1 MAKVITDIAR
11 FAERDAMAVYP
22 ERPAPAASGKRSR
35 RMAAILDLL
44 AERGSVSL
52 AELSRT
58 LGISPAT
65 ARRDLADMN
74 DQRLLLRTHG
84 GARVLET
91 RNELPVALRDTRF
104 QEAKRAI
111 ATAVA
116 AAIPRQR
123 YAVALCGGTT
133 TASVARALAGHGELT
148 IVTNSLTIAQLV
160 TIHPQLKVVM
170 TGGIL
175 RPESL
180 ELVGVLAE
188 NTFNA
193 INLGT
198 AIVGTD
204 GMTAAGGVTTH
215 DETEARTNNAM
226 VTHAQR
232 VIVVADGSKI
242 GRLALAQVAKIE
254 QVDLLVT
261 DSSADPDA
269 LEAIRAAGVEVQVVE
284 VAG

>member
-1 MAKVITDIAR
+1 MSVPLGDR
-11 FAERDAMAVYP
+11 SS
-22 ERPAPAASGKRSR
+22 PAASGKRSR
-35 RMAAILDLL
+35 RMIAILDLL
-44 AERGSVSL
+44 AERGTVL
-52 AELSRT
+52 LSDLSST
-58 LGISPAT
+58 LSISPAT
-65 ARRDLADMN
+65 ARRDLADLA
-74 DQRLLLRTHG
+74 DQRLIVRTQG
-84 GARVLET
+84 GARLIDS
-91 RNELPVALRDTRF
+91 RSELPVNLRDTRF

-116 AAIPRQR
+116 GIIPKQR
-123 YAVALCGGTT
+123 YAVALSGGSTA
-133 TASVARALAGHGELT
+133 ASVARALAGHEELT

-160 TIHPQLKVVM
+160 TTYPQLKVIM

-198 AIVGTD
+198 AILGTD
-204 GMTAAGGVTTH
+204 GISAAGGVTTH

-232 VIVVADGSKI
+232 TVVVADGSKI
-242 GRLALAQVAKIE
+242 GRLALAQVADIGS
-254 QVDLLVT
+254 VHTLVT
-261 DSSADPDA
+261 DESADPTELDR
-269 LEAIRAAGVEVQVVE
+269 IRAAGVEVVV
-284 VAG
+284 VS

>member
-1 MAKVITDIAR
+1 MRASSPGRV
-11 FAERDAMAVYP
+11 
-22 ERPAPAASGKRSR
+22 APAASGKRSR

-52 AELSRT
+52 ADLADD
-58 LGISPAT
+58 LGISSAT
-65 ARRDLADMN
+65 ARRDLADMS

-84 GARVLET
+84 GARLIES

-111 ATAVA
+111 AAAVA
-116 AAIPRQR
+116 EAIPRQR
-123 YAVALCGGTT
+123 YAVALSGGTT
-133 TASVARALAGHGELT
+133 AASVARALAGHDELT
-148 IVTNSLTIAQLV
+148 IVTNSLTIAHLV
-160 TIHPQLKVVM
+160 TTYPQLKVVM

-198 AIVGTD
+198 AILGTD

-215 DETEARTNNAM
+215 DETEARTNHAM
-226 VTHAQR
+226 ATHAQR

-242 GRLALAQVAKIE
+242 GKLALAQVTPIE
-254 QVDLLVT
+254 TVDLLIT
-261 DSSADPDA
+261 DTSADPAA
-269 LEAIRAAGVEVQVVE
+269 LDEIRAAGVEVRIVTV
-284 VAG
+284 

>member
-1 MAKVITDIAR
+1 MRATQD
-11 FAERDAMAVYP
+11 
-22 ERPAPAASGKRSR
+22 RPVPAASGKRSR

-44 AERGSVSL
+44 AERGSITLPEL
-52 AELSRT
+52 AQT

-74 DQRLLLRTHG
+74 DQRLLVRTHG
-84 GARVLET
+84 GARMLES

-111 ATAVA
+111 GAAVA
-116 AAIPRQR
+116 EAIPRQR

-133 TASVARALAGHGELT
+133 TASVARALAGHDELT

-160 TIHPQLKVVM
+160 TVHPQLKVVM

-242 GRLALAQVAKIE
+242 GRLALAQVATTQ

-261 DSSADPDA
+261 DTSADPEA
-269 LEAIRAAGVEVQVVE
+269 LEEIRAAGVEVRVVDP
-284 VAG
+284 AA